1 MKNSLKEFM
10 KKFPVFLNK
19 NNGSNFYKSSYVIN
33 ENFKGFYNDLFIVHN
48 QHRLNKNILF
58 WRESERI
65 QRSPLDEETFDID
78 DTYFVY
84 AYYPNIKKVEL
95 YENNYLIDS
104 RQYQEED
111 EQNEYSY
118 SWHYISR
125 TIDNGQIYEMTSH
138 LKYRIKITTYDEY
151 VIEKGYPENDVEMGD
166 VFDHDKS
173 IDDFG
178 ALYNIPRKKYTYT
191 NTTNPEKTEPP
202 FNNRSTEDDYHYLN
216 RILYYISR
224 FQNTPLPVLEVWK
237 LYGIP
242 IDKIS
247 FVNRSHQLCKM
258 YEEKIH
264 PDTSWLPK
272 EWEHKDSM
280 FCPQQELAFFFVTLN
295 NYTPTRKSNIY
306 FSFDFFDMYGKELEK
321 TYLIDVYLNDT
332 LITEDWNPENKY
344 KFNTGQTQEY
354 DLKFKFIAKPV
365 DETHKQLESEEFYL
379 TIKGCGNADFYCDAV
394 NGNDI
399 TGNGSS
405 QYPFK
410 TLGKALSMVE
420 ANKNTIALKSG
431 VYEIPDEQVIEKNTS
446 IVGCQEAT
454 IKSDTVNFFKIKNN
468 ISLYLEAITLQYEE
482 NELYSDGDLFY
493 NTNINENP
501 VYIRIV
507 LVGEVF
513 GVKLVVYDDDGNI
526 LDEKVSW
533 QLNDTIL
540 LEGKLL
546 NRYGGTNPIKDE
558 LIEFYINKED

>member
-1 MKNSLKEFM
+1 
-10 KKFPVFLNK
+10 
-19 NNGSNFYKSSYVIN
+19 
-33 ENFKGFYNDLFIVHN
+33 
-48 QHRLNKNILF
+48 
-58 WRESERI
+58 
-65 QRSPLDEETFDID
+65 
-78 DTYFVY
+78 
-84 AYYPNIKKVEL
+84 
-95 YENNYLIDS
+95 
-104 RQYQEED
+104 
-111 EQNEYSY
+111 
-118 SWHYISR
+118 
-125 TIDNGQIYEMTSH
+125 
-138 LKYRIKITTYDEY
+138 
-151 VIEKGYPENDVEMGD
+151 
-166 VFDHDKS
+166 
-173 IDDFG
+173 
-178 ALYNIPRKKYTYT
+178 
-191 NTTNPEKTEPP
+191 
-202 FNNRSTEDDYHYLN
+202 
-216 RILYYISR
+216 
-224 FQNTPLPVLEVWK
+224 
-237 LYGIP
+237 
-242 IDKIS
+242 
-247 FVNRSHQLCKM
+247 M
-258 YEEKIH
+258 YEEKRH
-264 PDTSWLPK
+264 PDTAWLPK

-280 FCPQQELAFFFVTLN
+280 FCPQEELAFFFVTLN

-321 TYLIDVYLNDT
+321 AYVIDVYLNDT
-332 LITEDWNPENKY
+332 VITEDWNPEDKY

-365 DETHKQLESEEFYL
+365 DEIHKQLESEEFYL

-399 TGNGSS
+399 TGNGTN

-410 TLGKALSMVE
+410 TLQKALSMVE

-454 IKSDTVNFFKIKNN
+454 IKSNTVNFFKIKNN

-513 GVKLVVYDDDGNI
+513 GVKLVVYDDYGNI